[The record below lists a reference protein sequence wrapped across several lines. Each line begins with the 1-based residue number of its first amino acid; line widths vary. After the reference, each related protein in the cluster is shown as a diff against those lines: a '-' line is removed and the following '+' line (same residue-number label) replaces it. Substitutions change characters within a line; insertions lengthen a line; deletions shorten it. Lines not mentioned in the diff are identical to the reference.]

1 MQAIHRGAFL
11 KHGVASLAA
20 LAFLLCAAPTLA
32 ESIVTVAM
40 TAGDIPITTGIP
52 DQGGEGARFVGYNL
66 YDSLLNRDLSRSD
79 VFSDIKSGLAETWKI
94 DPANPKR
101 WIFSLRHGVRWHD
114 GCQFNADDVVWNFQ
128 RVMDQKAPQF
138 DALQFALARTYLTNV
153 AAVEKVD
160 DYTVTMNTFR
170 ADSLF
175 PYQISQVLL
184 ISRCQLRALNYDN
197 AAYAM
202 HPSGTG
208 PYRFSLMVP
217 HERLELV
224 PNRDYWDHA
233 RVPKH
238 DRLVL
243 LPMPEAITRVTA
255 MLAGQVNFIEAPPP
269 DTIPRLKS
277 AGMQVITNIYPHN
290 WAYQLNFVHGPFTD
304 IRVRRAANYAI
315 NRADMVDL
323 LGGTAMESYSTAP
336 PGMQYYGNPMK
347 YAYDPSRATAL
358 LKEAGCYPCR
368 INFAIS
374 TSGSGQMQSL
384 PMNELV
390 KAQLDEVGF
399 QVTLTTM
406 DWNALLNVS
415 RGGVDKFPEFQ
426 GVNISRGL
434 TDPFSGLIRHV
445 WTQQWAPAGSNWGH
459 YSNPEVDRLV
469 DAIFAEFDTQKR
481 DALLARLHEKM
492 NEDAVMIWV
501 VHDLNPRALA
511 SNLHGF
517 IQAQSWYQDLTPITV
532 GP

>member
-1 MQAIHRGAFL
+1 MQAIHSGAFL

-20 LAFLLCAAPTLA
+20 LAFFLCAAPTLA

-160 DYTVTMNTFR
+160 DYTVAMNTFR

-224 PNRDYWDHA
+224 PNRDYWDPYQRRLWRSATTSTCLPTNRHA
-233 RVPKH
+233 CLR
-238 DRLVL
+238 
-243 LPMPEAITRVTA
+243 
-255 MLAGQVNFIEAPPP
+255 
-269 DTIPRLKS
+269 S
-277 AGMQVITNIYPHN
+277 AGGSDASARQ
-290 WAYQLNFVHGPFTD
+290 
-304 IRVRRAANYAI
+304 RC
-315 NRADMVDL
+315 
-323 LGGTAMESYSTAP
+323 
-336 PGMQYYGNPMK
+336 GNTRDK
-347 YAYDPSRATAL
+347 
-358 LKEAGCYPCR
+358 
-368 INFAIS
+368 AIS
-374 TSGSGQMQSL
+374 GTREGDHSDRSRR
-384 PMNELV
+384 PPHAV
-390 KAQLDEVGF
+390 LDR
-399 QVTLTTM
+399 Q
-406 DWNALLNVS
+406 
-415 RGGVDKFPEFQ
+415 
-426 GVNISRGL
+426 
-434 TDPFSGLIRHV
+434 
-445 WTQQWAPAGSNWGH
+445 
-459 YSNPEVDRLV
+459 
-469 DAIFAEFDTQKR
+469 
-481 DALLARLHEKM
+481 
-492 NEDAVMIWV
+492 
-501 VHDLNPRALA
+501 
-511 SNLHGF
+511 
-517 IQAQSWYQDLTPITV
+517 QSWALPLWEPGRPTP
-532 GP
+532 